1 MIRRP
6 PRSTQS
12 RSSAASDVYKRQIFS
27 LLIVSRLESTS
38 SRTTCNH
45 GITHP
50 MSPGI
55 INARIIR
62 RETLWTRNGHADS
75 LAELRTDSG
84 PKCYHLRA
92 TAARIAL
99 GGRRD
104 CALKRSLAC
113 IVSFCSRSSRTSTA
127 NRCTAQSGVT
137 SSAGVRDVMTAHRLL
152 TSLFLV
158 WLQRS
163 ADTHYILTGKCQFY
177 DKVHCADKSLKSRR
191 QLQYNT
197 IQ

>member
-1 MIRRP
+1 MLQLHVKTNQACIITAGFLHKHSYGRKNFAVVSVNRHKLQGHFVPLARGFVPGPHWGHSPRP
-6 PRSTQS
+6 HCGPHFPS
-12 RSSAASDVYKRQIFS
+12 RNISGTIFS

-55 INARIIR
+55 IHARIIR

-127 NRCTAQSGVT
+127 NRC
-137 SSAGVRDVMTAHRLL
+137 RLL
-152 TSLFLV
+152 HN
-158 WLQRS
+158 
-163 ADTHYILTGKCQFY
+163 A
-177 DKVHCADKSLKSRR
+177 A
-191 QLQYNT
+191 
-197 IQ
+197 